1 MARSRRTGQPLTLLT
16 VDVDELQTVD
26 EAWGHGAADRMV
38 VEVAGTVMSSFRPY
52 DLVIRSRPDEFVCAI
67 AGMGIADATKRLA
80 RVNAALG
87 ETHGAGWTPTTG
99 IAELQEGDSR
109 EDVVARSA
117 VPTDARSAVPTDGE
131 K

>member
-1 MARSRRTGQPLTLLT
+1 
-16 VDVDELQTVD
+16 
-26 EAWGHGAADRMV
+26 
-38 VEVAGTVMSSFRPY
+38 MS
-52 DLVIRSRPDEFVCAI
+52 LE
-67 AGMGIADATKRLA
+67 DATKRLA
-80 RVNAALG
+80 SVNAALG

-117 VPTDARSAVPTDGE
+117 APTDGE

>member
-1 MARSRRTGQPLTLLT
+1 M
-16 VDVDELQTVD
+16 D
-26 EAWGHGAADRMV
+26 M
-38 VEVAGTVMSSFRPY
+38 
-52 DLVIRSRPDEFVCAI
+52 
-67 AGMGIADATKRLA
+67 ADATKRLA

-99 IAELQEGDSR
+99 LAELQEGDSR

-117 VPTDARSAVPTDGE
+117 VSTDGD